1 MPAALTLW
9 GTRSTHLLLPLSFSE
24 RKSNFYLR
32 RFTIDLSL
40 LLNIVKCT
48 LRGEPAASAV
58 SRGRFGL

>member
-1 MPAALTLW
+1 MALTSW

-40 LLNIVKCT
+40 LLKIVKFT
-48 LRGEPAASAV
+48 LGVRAGCLYCEQ
-58 SRGRFGL
+58 G